1 MSKREGTVVTACY
14 ARTCVQLQGAYGGSE
29 PHVTVV
35 TVCYTRTCVQLQ
47 GAYGGSEPHV
57 TVVTACYTRTHVQ
70 LQGAYGGSEPHV
82 TVVTACYTRTHV
94 QLQGAYGGSEPHVT
108 AEMLELLTALVVL
121 VGGAS
126 TAPPPPTTIPP
137 FAAPHTIFPPA
148 FTTPSGRRPPSYV
161 PPIRA
166 SFTPPLPPG
175 YGNPF
180 ADKPTLRGSNSDGA
194 LLGVGGGR
202 HPVPPPPR
210 PPQPR
215 ERIPLRPPDLVV
227 SSERDSAPPD
237 RKKPLN
243 TPSFNRSPEAPL
255 GELEILGVNARPA
268 NDTDFNFDPLL
279 HQPSVSR
286 ILSGSNGRRQEL
298 PDILRRPDSFPK
310 IHLDVLKKDP
320 PQPPPPPPVIKPE
333 AEPPKTEKT
342 YDPVVK
348 NTASENVEVILG
360 GELPL
365 DLGSIITGRDEQVE
379 RLPAP
384 QPQPPKNKETSV
396 SVADSPSQPETATGN
411 GVLGRWRFLWDLHV
425 YLTAGLFTALAVC
438 ALVNIVRVNV
448 CKRLMSRGYHVTL
461 HVLLLSVGVLRSFYL
476 FYDAYNLNDS
486 FPEPVSRLL
495 LNAVSPLISSVFV
508 VLFLFLLQAAHVN
521 VLSVR
526 LQRPALAGSFSLA
539 HVALCAGLDAAAGA
553 APFLPLVC
561 QSLFIAVCLCL
572 GLAYLYAFRLLTKAA
587 VRKQEDVFGGG
598 FTSVKRRP
606 ALVTAVN
613 VTLAAAVCALLLAS
627 VQLYGIFGLYRS
639 LHLPESWQFWGY
651 HLCVRLLELA
661 VCFLLYWAGVQPP
674 ERGPDHEEKG
684 SQSSGFALFRC
695 GGACAAGTPQSSEA
709 ADDIYPAVCV
719 TNQAIHDYTA
729 RTGKKVYDDAF
740 PLSNF
745 HSGGGGGYAR
755 PDSNLSLTTG
765 ERRSLRKSPYPAGST
780 AERRSVK
787 KNGQFDVDKPEY
799 DLTFSASNEL
809 RHSVRNSETL
819 IPLNSER
826 PDSVY
831 PLGGTAER
839 RSLKRTVDPSFGVG
853 RSLKKSDTLASLGSD
868 RDRRAVQPANQ
879 HRGGSQ
885 TLAPARAS
893 PSMLVA
899 ENGFVRFR
907 ALGEPGECLEDREE
921 PPLGR

>member
-1 MSKREGTVVTACY
+1 MSKREGTAVTACYTRTRVQLQGVYGGLEPHVTVVTACY
-14 ARTCVQLQGAYGGSE
+14 TRTCVQLQGAYGGLEPHLQGAYGGSE
-29 PHVTVV
+29 PHV

-57 TVVTACYTRTHVQ
+57 TVVTACYTRTCVQ
-70 LQGAYGGSEPHV
+70 LQGAYGG
-82 TVVTACYTRTHV
+82 
-94 QLQGAYGGSEPHVT
+94 LEPHVT

-320 PQPPPPPPVIKPE
+320 PQPPPPPP
-333 AEPPKTEKT
+333 
-342 YDPVVK
+342 
-348 NTASENVEVILG
+348 
-360 GELPL
+360 
-365 DLGSIITGRDEQVE
+365 
-379 RLPAP
+379 
-384 QPQPPKNKETSV
+384 NKETSV